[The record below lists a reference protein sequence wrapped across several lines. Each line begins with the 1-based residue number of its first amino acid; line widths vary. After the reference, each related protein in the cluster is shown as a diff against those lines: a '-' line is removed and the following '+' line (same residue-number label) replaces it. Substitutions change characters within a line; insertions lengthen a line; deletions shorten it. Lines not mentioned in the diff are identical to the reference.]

1 MTGKG
6 WKVEKIK
13 ELFVVVE
20 NRPGAVAE
28 LCELLAKGKINIE
41 AIGVFQDV
49 AKFSVTDIGRAK
61 NMLIKHDY
69 QVEIREVLK
78 LEVDNK
84 PGAFAALT
92 SKLAAAGIN
101 IHYCYGTVARGGR
114 TACII
119 LDVSDVERAVQ
130 ALPA

>member
-1 MTGKG
+1 M
-6 WKVEKIK
+6 EKIK

-28 LCELLAKGKINIE
+28 LCELLAKGRINIE

-49 AKFSVTDIGRAK
+49 AKLSVTGMERAK
-61 NMLIKHDY
+61 SILAKHDY

-92 SKLAAAGIN
+92 SKLATTGIN
-101 IHYCYGTVARGGR
+101 IHYCYGTVARGQKK
-114 TACII
+114 ASVI
-119 LDVSDVERAVQ
+119 LDVSDVERALQV
-130 ALPA
+130 LKR